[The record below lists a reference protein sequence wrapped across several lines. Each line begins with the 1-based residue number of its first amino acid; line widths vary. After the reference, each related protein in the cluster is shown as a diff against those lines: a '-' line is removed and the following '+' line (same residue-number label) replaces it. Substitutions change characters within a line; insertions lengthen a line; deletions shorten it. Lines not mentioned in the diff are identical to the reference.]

1 MQTSNIITVLLLAVV
16 LVIILYLLYNSYSVY
31 GMTGRGYILLG
42 GVFLVGGIILYI
54 LINNP
59 RRGIL
64 YHPL

>member
-31 GMTGRGYILLG
+31 GITGRGYILLG
-42 GVFLVGGIILYI
+42 GVLLLCGIISYI

-59 RRGIL
+59 SRGIL